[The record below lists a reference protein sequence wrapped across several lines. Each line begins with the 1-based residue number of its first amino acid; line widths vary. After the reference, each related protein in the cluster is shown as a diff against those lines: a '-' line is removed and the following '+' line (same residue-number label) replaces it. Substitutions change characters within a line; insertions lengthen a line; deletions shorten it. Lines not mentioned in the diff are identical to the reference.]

1 MYDQD
6 DDLSR
11 QIEQMKLNRLKNSNQ
26 ICDQIYTRQYGRL
39 KKQYH
44 QEKQNK
50 EKEQNSQAQAN
61 LSYQQQ
67 HIAKVVEKVKND
79 YRLKKEFRSMSYFGF
94 TEILDKAMCLEE
106 ERHKRPLRES
116 KEQEQMIQKIKQRL
130 ENYKYQQEKDRI
142 YQQYLSNF
150 NSSNTKNWKNQ
161 MNSANK
167 SEVRNSVQNLY
178 QSVEVKNIDR
188 KRNNSTAI
196 GTFQTLN
203 DKSIQKLQL
212 PSINQSMDISRN
224 VLNNSSVT
232 TIKNLDKKPTV
243 KFDLNS
249 TILNNNTSS
258 IKLIPTQ
265 LVVEESSLN
274 KNNKL
279 KDKIYEQ
286 QSPIIKSKT
295 HLKTKSQGQ
304 QSKPFMVTL
313 FNKNSHTSSID
324 KLPTLHHQHNHSI
337 SSIQFQPELNSVKN
351 NFNIDNPYQEN
362 TLNDSIIHQN
372 SQTSLSR
379 NPSLDMSSILSNVK
393 KLIYSRI
400 NPMNKPEPFGVDWNN
415 QKQYIKSKLQKLQ
428 KSCVDQ
434 HQDTEKSIERISKS
448 LDREEKLRES
458 FDFTLNTLQEYD
470 VSEPQGLDILF
481 EYKVNDDKFQ
491 KEESVIVA
499 REFKQRNLDPT
510 RNIIERIELENN
522 SRKRRFKKLNKQ

>member
-39 KKQYH
+39 KQQYH

-50 EKEQNSQAQAN
+50 EKEQNSYAQAN

-106 ERHKRPLRES
+106 EQVNNEKLKGRFHLKIKEELPPPMRIAQFANEAVAFHLHKKRDFFRRLDGTKDPLRES

-258 IKLIPTQ
+258 IKLIPTYHQ
-265 LVVEESSLN
+265 LLNLRLTQKLNHKVNNPSL
-274 KNNKL
+274 L
-279 KDKIYEQ
+279 C
-286 QSPIIKSKT
+286 
-295 HLKTKSQGQ
+295 
-304 QSKPFMVTL
+304 
-313 FNKNSHTSSID
+313 
-324 KLPTLHHQHNHSI
+324 
-337 SSIQFQPELNSVKN
+337 VKN

-362 TLNDSIIHQN
+362 TLNDSIVHQN

-393 KLIYSRI
+393 KLIYSHM

-481 EYKVNDDKFQ
+481 EYKVNDEKFQ